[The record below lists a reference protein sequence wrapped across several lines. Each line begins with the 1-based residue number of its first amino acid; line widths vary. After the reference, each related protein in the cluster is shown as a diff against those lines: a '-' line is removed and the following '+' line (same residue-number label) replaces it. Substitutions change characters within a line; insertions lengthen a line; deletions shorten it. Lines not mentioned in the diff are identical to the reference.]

1 MGYGDET
8 ERSGQRQSRG
18 RQPVKRTGSR
28 RMNQRGSREPGHSEP
43 GLNLITDTFSDKSRR
58 RPIPKPAEKTK
69 SRRSRNSRRAKAETA
84 AAHQTGAVPGLRG
97 KEKAKRKWK
106 IRVILFEITLLLSVL
121 LFAGYSYVNGRFSEM
136 QNLPWNPEEIRNV
149 GISAEK
155 QEQMEGYWDIA
166 IFGVDS
172 RDSSLGKGNNSDVIM
187 LCNINHDSGEI
198 KLVSVYRDT
207 YLNVSEKN
215 SYNKINRAYLTG
227 GPELAVKMLN
237 KNLDLDIDDYVTFNW
252 KSVADA
258 INMLG
263 GIDLE
268 ITRSEYYYM
277 NAFINET
284 VKATGVPSYPLE
296 HAGMVHLDGVQAVA
310 YGRLRLMDTDYAR
323 TERQQKVI
331 ALALEKAKQ
340 ADWATLYAMVDQIFV
355 KQVSTS
361 VELNDVILASQSI
374 SKYHLSGTAGFPEA
388 KREIN
393 FTGKGDC
400 VIPNTLESN
409 VIELHRFLFG
419 DDGYTPTDVVKTI
432 SRKIIADSG
441 ASNQRRPESTSAAE
455 TTRASTEA
463 ENSLEESTADED
475 VTSPYWQSRAPGQTG
490 ESSSGQ
496 MYPGQSTAN
505 ETDSDG
511 NLILPSGD
519 YPSETGES
527 RQPSSSYG
535 STLPDETT
543 GGTSGTR
550 PNQTVAP
557 SASGPSGQTEG
568 GVSRPG
574 TGQTNPGGGTNG
586 GGTNAPGSNTDT
598 GVIIAPGSNRPGSGT
613 SSTEAPPR
621 VEYYSP
627 PGS

>member
-8 ERSGQRQSRG
+8 ERSGQRKSRG

-28 RMNQRGSREPGHSEP
+28 QISQRGSKEPGYSEP
-43 GLNLITDTFSDKSRR
+43 GLNLITDSFSDKGHR
-58 RPIPKPAEKTK
+58 RPIAKPPEQKK
-69 SRRSRNSRRAKAETA
+69 RRRRRDNRRARAEA
-84 AAHQTGAVPGLRG
+84 AAAQQSGSMSGLRG

-106 IRVILFEITLLLSVL
+106 IRVILFEMALLLSVL
-121 LFAGYSYVNGRFSEM
+121 LFAGYTYVNGRFREM

-149 GISAEK
+149 GISEEK
-155 QEQMEGYWDIA
+155 QEQMKGYWDIA

-187 LCNINHDSGEI
+187 LCNINHDTGEI

-268 ITRSEYYYM
+268 ITKSEYYYM

-284 VKATGVPSYPLE
+284 VTATGVPSYPLE

-323 TERQQKVI
+323 TERQRKVI

-340 ADWATLYAMVDQIFV
+340 ADWATLYAMVDQVFV

-361 VELNDVILASQSI
+361 IQLNDVISAGQNI
-374 SKYHLSGTAGFPEA
+374 SKYHLTGTSGFPES
-388 KREIN
+388 KREMN
-393 FTGKGDC
+393 LSGKGDC

-432 SRKIIADSG
+432 SRKIISDIG
-441 ASNQRRPESTSAAE
+441 ASNQKRPESTTAVE
-455 TTRASTEA
+455 TRTSTEA
-463 ENSLEESTADED
+463 ERSLEESTADENES
-475 VTSPYWQSRAPGQTG
+475 SPFWPSRAPGQSDA
-490 ESSSGQ
+490 SSSRP
-496 MYPGQSTAN
+496 MYPGQSTED
-505 ETDSDG
+505 ETDSSG

-519 YPSETGES
+519 HPSGTGES
-527 RQPSSSYG
+527 RRPSYPYG
-535 STLPDETT
+535 STESS
-543 GGTSGTR
+543 GGTT
-550 PNQTVAP
+550 N
-557 SASGPSGQTEG
+557 GPSGTWPYQTTSPSGSGPASNQTEG

-574 TGQTNPGGGTNG
+574 TGNGNSTSGSGSGTN
-586 GGTNAPGSNTDT
+586 TPGSNTDT
-598 GVIIAPGSNRPGSGT
+598 GIIIAPGSNLPGSGT
-613 SSTEAPPR
+613 SGTEAPPR
-621 VEYYSP
+621 VEFYGP